1 MRDKLE
7 DGPMMEM
14 NRWTAEGIRAAM
26 EEGERELDTDRWGVG
41 LPFRIQ
47 AIACCVA
54 LYDAIWENPGKKKEE
69 VIRLAAKDATVRLK
83 ELGIPTM
90 MLINKQLCI
99 DMWRSMKT
107 VVKEDKAG
115 MEVSE

>member
-1 MRDKLE
+1 MSEMMLE
-7 DGPMMEM
+7 L
-14 NRWTAEGIRAAM
+14 NKWSAAGIREAM
-26 EEGERELDTDRWGVG
+26 REGEEGLDQERWGVG

-69 VIRLAAKDATVRLK
+69 VIGLAVKDATVRLK

-99 DMWRSMKT
+99 DMWRSMKK
-107 VVKEDKAG
+107 VVAEDRAAQ
-115 MEVSE
+115 EE